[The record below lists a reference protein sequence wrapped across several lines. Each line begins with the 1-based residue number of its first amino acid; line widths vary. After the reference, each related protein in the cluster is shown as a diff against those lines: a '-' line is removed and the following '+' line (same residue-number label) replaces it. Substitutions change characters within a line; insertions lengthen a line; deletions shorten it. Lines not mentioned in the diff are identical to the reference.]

1 MLVAQCRHRSDLSY
15 AWAPRAPMTKRGNT
29 DDVYG
34 EIVDKD
40 MVLVPIGTRL
50 LPTMFRITMLQLS
63 LRFVFTLVLLS
74 STMASCSANELARP
88 VFLVEP
94 PNRVVFSNAT
104 GAHVPC
110 SVSGSPR
117 LQVTWHTHQG
127 HAIDSPSG
135 AAVAKG
141 TAATASGTG
150 GPEDV
155 LVASATPN
163 GLRRVLQDGTLV
175 FRAFG
180 EREYA
185 ADVHH
190 ATYRCSATNG
200 VGTIVSRDV
209 KVRAVILEEFE
220 AHVHDDY
227 VPKGNTALFRCHV
240 PSTLRQYLSVSS
252 WTTED
257 GLVIGRHETQSPTE
271 LGPKYRVTS
280 DGDLCVFGATDAS
293 DARHRY
299 RCHVRHRL
307 TGDIRP
313 SVSAGSLFVTEP
325 NGKLAPRILKG
336 QASVEAALGEDAEMP
351 CLARGHP
358 APTTRWFRRSPRGT
372 LMPVRSGS
380 LHLPGALLL
389 RAVRESDQGRYTCL
403 ANNSVGE
410 DRTDTELLVRPNASV
425 VVLPEEARV
434 DLGRAVTFN
443 CSARG
448 FRGAVASTWWVH
460 DGAPLKANPPRV
472 ALRSDDQRLHIAS
485 VQREDAGI
493 YQCFV
498 RYGDATAQA
507 SAQLRLRE
515 VHSKRSV
522 QNRVSRRW
530 NGQNSYLK
538 SRKETP
544 PELKAVFTRKLV
556 DPGERFSLRCVAS
569 GNPLPRVTWA
579 LDGGMVGESHRVHY
593 GDFVSSAG
601 DVISYVNVTSATR
614 DDGGLYR
621 CEASNDLGTAWHDDR
636 IDVRGPPR
644 VRPMANLT
652 VTSGTTLVYH
662 CPYTG
667 HPAPKVTWSRGG
679 RDLPHN
685 ERQRAFENGTIVIT
699 DVTREADEGVYTCR
713 AKTSKQED
721 SKDLNVK
728 IIKKTVLNPFNFP
741 KTLAEGMQVVITCSV
756 RSGDTPIKIWWLK
769 DGVPFS
775 KTQLNIQEASL
786 GDLGSNLVFNEV
798 GRAHNG
804 RYTCVAEN
812 DGGITNHTAEL
823 VVFVPPKWKIE
834 PSDKSSIVRSRVTF
848 DCQADGHPP
857 PLIRWKIAL
866 GDDAGKA
873 FKSIISNYH
882 MQMFENGSLIIN
894 DVEPKDA
901 GQYLCEATNGIG
913 VGLSTVVRLSVH
925 VAAHFKVSY
934 QALRVNKGEQARLIC
949 EAYGE
954 KPLTIT
960 WKKDN
965 MILDHRYISS
975 FTQDDTP
982 TPDGL
987 TSSLLFAATERS
999 DSGLYTCLTTNKFGK
1014 DETNIKLLVQETP
1027 DPPDDIRVAEA
1038 TSRRISLRWNTPFNG
1053 NSDILGYFVQWKEV
1067 SGSWQKDSRHIEVP
1081 GSNTSAVLDDLEPIT
1096 AYHLRVLSVNKFG
1109 RSEPSPMIS
1118 VTTDEEVPSK
1128 PPEDLVVVPVTSQ
1141 TLKASW
1147 KPPPNFSAHGRI
1159 RGYYVGYKPVGSGE
1173 SFVYKTIDVLD
1184 GFVPEI
1190 SINNL
1195 KRSTKYSVIVQAF
1208 NGKGAGPP
1216 STEITAQTF
1225 EHDPPLPPVIHVVS
1239 TSASAVT
1246 VSWDL
1251 SAKEAKP
1258 ITGFVLY
1265 WKSETGDW
1273 SEQGVDG
1280 AATSHTFQDL
1290 NCGTRYHFYAVA
1302 FNDVGRSEPSSS
1314 VSATTSGGAP
1324 LAPEKSELLSSNSSA
1339 VQLNLRSWKDGGCP
1353 IRFFTL
1359 QYKLRGE
1366 REWTPVPETIDAV
1379 ASDTYA
1385 LGGFHPGAWYHLLMS
1400 ASNDAGSTEAQF
1412 VFATLTAGGA
1422 TIPPM
1427 TLHPEEST
1435 AFPRSV
1441 TLVVPIICAFIVA
1454 LVIGAVV
1461 YMICKRRTRT
1471 HDYSATAQ
1479 VSERAC
1485 GGDMKGDSISMTSVG
1500 KKVYEAPRGD
1510 PLYFPSPY
1518 ATTHISVY
1526 SGDADSPSGGAHR
1539 GHPNAA
1545 MGSGGGGGGVAGDC
1559 GPLTG
1564 RPEHTY
1570 DVPFPPKQFPAQLPR
1585 EFDDGDPH
1593 YTSIF
1598 RTNQNGTTD
1607 GEGHW
1612 DELLLERASYN
1623 ATEARYDR
1631 LPRQHF
1637 SLYGQK
1643 AEQKPTER
1651 ISDEDSN
1658 LDEGENRPFEGNTAT
1673 SENLEMSEAECDR
1686 DFQIYSKKGRNL
1698 SLVQYGKTRPAH
1710 AVSYVTYH

>member
-1 MLVAQCRHRSDLSY
+1 MMTISKCTALRASTMLRITLPSL
-15 AWAPRAPMTKRGNT
+15 
-29 DDVYG
+29 
-34 EIVDKD
+34 
-40 MVLVPIGTRL
+40 L
-50 LPTMFRITMLQLS
+50 LPATHFLL
-63 LRFVFTLVLLS
+63 LLS
-74 STMASCSANELARP
+74 WNFTPTSANELSRP
-88 VFLVEP
+88 VFVVEP
-94 PNRVVFSNAT
+94 PNHVVFSNAT
-104 GAHVPC
+104 GAHVSC

-117 LQVTWHTHQG
+117 PSVTWHAHHDQALAAQG
-127 HAIDSPSG
+127 G
-135 AAVAKG
+135 AA
-141 TAATASGTG
+141 TSSASVSSSASKTG
-150 GPEDV
+150 DSSVG
-155 LVASATPN
+155 ASTMK
-163 GLRRVLQDGTLV
+163 GLRHVLPDGSLV

-180 EREYA
+180 EREYVPE
-185 ADVHH
+185 VHH
-190 ATYRCSATNG
+190 ATYRCSATNS

-227 VPKGNTALFRCHV
+227 VPRGNTALFRCHV
-240 PSTLRQYLSVSS
+240 PSTQRQYLSVSS

-280 DGDLCVFGATDAS
+280 DGDLCVFGATDVS

-325 NGKLAPRILKG
+325 NGKLAPRIMKG

-358 APTTRWFRRSPRGT
+358 APSTRWFRRSPRGT
-372 LMPVRSGS
+372 LSPVRAGS

-389 RAVRESDQGRYTCL
+389 RSVRESDQGRYTCL

-425 VVLPEEARV
+425 SVSPEEARV
-434 DLGRAVTFN
+434 DLGRPVTFN

-448 FRGAVASTWWVH
+448 FRGSVSATWWMH
-460 DGAPLKANPPRV
+460 DGAPVKASPPRLV
-472 ALRSDDQRLHIAS
+472 LRLDDQRLHISS
-485 VQREDAGI
+485 VVREDAGV

-530 NGQNSYLK
+530 NGQNGYLK
-538 SRKETP
+538 SRKETS

-579 LDGGMVGESHRVHY
+579 LDGGVVGESHRVHY

-621 CEASNDLGTAWHDDR
+621 CEASNDLGTVWHDDR

-667 HPAPKVTWSRGG
+667 HPAPRVTWSRGG

-699 DVTREADEGVYTCR
+699 DVTREADEGVYTCK
-713 AKTSKQED
+713 ATTASKQED

-728 IIKKTVLNPFNFP
+728 IIKKTVLNPFSFP

-775 KTQLNIQEASL
+775 KTQLNIHESSL

-848 DCQADGHPP
+848 DCQAEGHPP

-901 GQYLCEATNGIG
+901 GKYLCEATNGIG

-934 QALRVNKGEQARLIC
+934 QPLRVNKGEQARLVC

-954 KPLTIT
+954 KPLSIS

-982 TPDGL
+982 TPDGM
-987 TSSLLFAATERS
+987 TSSLLFASTERS
-999 DSGLYTCLTTNKFGK
+999 DSGLYTCLTSNKFGK

-1027 DPPDDIRVAEA
+1027 DPPDDIRVVEA
-1038 TSRRISLRWNTPFNG
+1038 TSRRISLHWNTPFNG

-1067 SGSWQKDSRHIEVP
+1067 SGSWQKDARHLEVS
-1081 GSNTSAVLDDLEPIT
+1081 GANTTAVLDDLEPIT
-1096 AYHLRVLSVNKFG
+1096 AYHLRVLSVNQFG

-1190 SINNL
+1190 SISSL

-1216 STEITAQTF
+1216 SSEITAQTF
-1225 EHDPPLPPVIHVVS
+1225 EHDPPLPPAIQIVS
-1239 TSASAVT
+1239 TSTSAVT
-1246 VSWDL
+1246 VSWEV
-1251 SAKEAKP
+1251 SAKDAKP
-1258 ITGFVLY
+1258 VTGFVLY
-1265 WKSETGDW
+1265 WKSESGEW

-1280 AATSHTFQDL
+1280 TATSHTFQDL
-1290 NCGTRYHFYAVA
+1290 NCGTRYHFYSVA

-1324 LAPEKSELLSSNSSA
+1324 LAPEKSELLTSNSTA

-1353 IRFFTL
+1353 IRFFAL
-1359 QYKLRGE
+1359 QYKLRGQ
-1366 REWTPVPETIDAV
+1366 REWTPVPETIDAAAAELYV
-1379 ASDTYA
+1379 
-1385 LGGFHPGAWYHLLMS
+1385 LGGLHPGSWYHLLMS

-1412 VFATLTAGGA
+1412 VFATLTPGGA

-1441 TLVVPIICAFIVA
+1441 TLVVPIICAFVVV

-1461 YMICKRRTRT
+1461 YMMCNRRTRT

-1485 GGDMKGDSISMTSVG
+1485 GGDLKGDSISMTSVG
-1500 KKVYEAPRGD
+1500 KKVYEAPRAD

-1526 SGDADSPSGGAHR
+1526 SGDTESPSRGGHR
-1539 GHPNAA
+1539 GHPNAT
-1545 MGSGGGGGGVAGDC
+1545 MGGGGGGGGGGVTGDG
-1559 GPLTG
+1559 GPMSG
-1564 RPEHTY
+1564 HPEHTY
-1570 DVPFPPKQFPAQLPR
+1570 DVPFPPKQFPAQMSR
-1585 EFDDGDPH
+1585 EFDGADSH

-1598 RTNQNGTTD
+1598 RTNPNGAADTD
-1607 GEGHW
+1607 GNW

-1637 SLYGQK
+1637 SGLYGQK
-1643 AEQKPTER
+1643 TDQKSTER
-1651 ISDEDSN
+1651 LSDEESN
-1658 LDEGENRPFEGNTAT
+1658 QDEGESRAFEGNTTT

-1698 SLVQYGKTRPAH
+1698 SLVQYGKTRPVH